1 MQEQPPSDPPAAKAR
16 RSRSPRP
23 TFSPPPAPEPTPTDA
38 TGDVPPRKRARRA
51 APTVL
56 FQPPAPPPDDAP
68 ALDGPP
74 APRPRPAAE
83 TSTTDPGT
91 PPGAPPAEPSGSGS
105 STPAD
110 ASGTTQP
117 PASADEVTP
126 KRVVRA
132 PAADEAAPKRVV
144 RAPAEKK
151 AAPSARKAARKAA
164 PAPTT
169 PVSPDFAA
177 PTGVEP
183 GAPDAASEGAG
194 SAPRAAR
201 ARRTTRAAK
210 TSPAKRAT
218 KRTPARSAPDP
229 AAGDDQE
236 PEAAAGVSPGPG
248 PEASTGPAVTTEP
261 DAQASTEPAT
271 TTEPDAQT
279 STGSAVATEP
289 VPAPTTPE
297 QDSVALTSAA
307 DARTPV
313 EGWRAVG
320 PRLRD
325 HPGFAPEL
333 LALAAVDALGPR
345 ARSWVEQ
352 VRRAYPLADADGVAR
367 LATRRFVRMAGTGG
381 ALAAGAG
388 VFAPA
393 AELAVVLWT
402 QANLVL
408 HMAAAYGHEPTDPD
422 RAAELLVL
430 TSVHPDEGVARAAL
444 AAAREVG
451 EPADGP
457 WGRVA
462 EAAWRLATPV
472 TAQAGGWLGLRLAA
486 RLLPGAAVLA
496 TVTGGTAAA
505 ERVAGRAVGRYRST
519 GQSQPNQG

>member
-23 TFSPPPAPEPTPTDA
+23 TFSPPPAPEPTPPDA
-38 TGDVPPRKRARRA
+38 TGDIPPRKRARRA

-56 FQPPAPPPDDAP
+56 FQPPAPAPDDAP

-91 PPGAPPAEPSGSGS
+91 PAGAPPAEPSASGSGA
-105 STPAD
+105 PA
-110 ASGTTQP
+110 AATGTTKP
-117 PASADEVTP
+117 PASADEAAS
-126 KRVVRA
+126 KR
-132 PAADEAAPKRVV
+132 AART
-144 RAPAEKK
+144 PAEKK
-151 AAPSARKAARKAA
+151 AAPSARKAAPAARKAA
-164 PAPTT
+164 PARKT
-169 PVSPDFAA
+169 PVSPDIAA
-177 PTGVEP
+177 PTGGEP
-183 GAPDAASEGAG
+183 DGPDGASEEAG
-194 SAPRAAR
+194 TAPRATR
-201 ARRTTRAAK
+201 ARRTTRSAPAAK
-210 TSPAKRAT
+210 TNPAKRAT
-218 KRTPARSAPDP
+218 KRTPAGSSPDT
-229 AAGDDQE
+229 AAGDDHE
-236 PEAAAGVSPGPG
+236 PAAAAGVSPGLDT
-248 PEASTGPAVTTEP
+248 EASTGPAVTSGP

-271 TTEPDAQT
+271 TTEPDAKT
-279 STGSAVATEP
+279 STGSAVTTGP

-297 QDSVALTSAA
+297 QGSVALRSAA

-313 EGWRAVG
+313 AGWRAVG

-325 HPGFAPEL
+325 HPGLAPEL

-393 AELAVVLWT
+393 AELAAVLWT

-408 HMAAAYGHEPTDPD
+408 HVAAAYGHDPADPD

-430 TSVHPDEGVARAAL
+430 TSMHPDEGVARAAL

-496 TVTGGTAAA
+496 AVTGGTAAA

-519 GQSQPNQG
+519 GQSQPNQDLGSSA